1 MSDALVVD
9 DATPAP
15 IPLPPLTI
23 DGRPFTAGTVAILLA
38 GGRDGRPIHS
48 TLVWHARIVDGG
60 WTMTPRVMP
69 RDQTHLKP
77 YIGGRVWVLVV
88 WAGRR
93 VGELRVP
100 VVRASL
106 AT

>member
-1 MSDALVVD
+1 MLDAIVLD

-15 IPLPPLTI
+15 IPLPPLAL
-23 DGRPFTAGTVAILLA
+23 DGRPFTTGTVTLILA
-38 GGRDGRPIHS
+38 SGRDGTPIHS

-60 WTMTPRVMP
+60 WSMTPRVLP
-69 RDQTHLKP
+69 RDHTHLKP
-77 YIGGRVWVLVV
+77 HVGGRVWVVVV

-100 VVRASL
+100 VARSVA
-106 AT
+106 